1 MRRFLVV
8 AAAVSAVIIFLFGG
22 GYAAFWYLSAN
33 SAQGAIEDWI
43 DARNAEGYQAN
54 MRGLS
59 VSGFPGKILVQVD
72 DLALA
77 RPDQTLDWRWTGQ
90 NIEALIDP
98 RNLRRIA
105 MVIRGPQ
112 SLAYRSGNDSPTTEI
127 RTERTTFQLDLNEA
141 FDVEG
146 VSVDAASLSLHEG
159 RAEPVTAERFQLRAN
174 LGPGGGAL
182 PDETRISFLLD
193 TLVMPAHTR
202 GPLGDTMDF
211 IQADVVVHGALFP
224 GDLAVALADWRDA
237 DGALQ
242 IRESQLRWGTL
253 DLGGR
258 GALTLD
264 GEMRPSGWIDAQIRG
279 YEITIEAFHAAG
291 LLDDEE
297 RESVRSV
304 LSFLGQR
311 GPEAALGQM
320 MRTED
325 GLIYIGPV
333 SLGRV
338 GPLITVPNVRLPD
351 ADRED

>member
-1 MRRFLVV
+1 MRRFLVM
-8 AAAVSAVIIFLFGG
+8 AAAVLAVFIFLFAG
-22 GYAAFWYLSAN
+22 GYTAFWYLAAN
-33 SAQGAIEDWI
+33 ATQGAIEDWI
-43 DARNAEGYQAN
+43 DARNAEGYRA
-54 MRGLS
+54 GLQGLR

-72 DLALA
+72 GLELA
-77 RPDQTLDWRWTGQ
+77 RPDRALDWRWTGQ

-105 MVIRGPQ
+105 LAIRGPQ
-112 SLAYRSGNDSPTTEI
+112 SLAYRSGGELPTTEI
-127 RTERTTFQLDLNEA
+127 RTERTTLQVDLNEA
-141 FDVEG
+141 FDVES
-146 VSVDAASLSLHEG
+146 VSVDAAGLSLHEG
-159 RAEPVTAERFQLRAN
+159 NADPVTAGRFQLRAN
-174 LGPGGGAL
+174 LGPGGGAV
-182 PDETRISFLLD
+182 PDQTRISFRLD
-193 TLVMPAHTR
+193 TLMMPAHTR
-202 GPLGDTMDF
+202 GPLGNTMDF
-211 IQADVVVHGALFP
+211 IQADIIVHGALIP

-253 DLGGR
+253 DLAGR

-264 GEMRPSGWIDAQIRG
+264 GEMRPSGWIDARIRG

-304 LSFLGQR
+304 LSFLGPR
-311 GPEAALGQM
+311 GPQTAVGQM

-338 GPLITVPNVRLPD
+338 GPVITVPNLR
-351 ADRED
+351 